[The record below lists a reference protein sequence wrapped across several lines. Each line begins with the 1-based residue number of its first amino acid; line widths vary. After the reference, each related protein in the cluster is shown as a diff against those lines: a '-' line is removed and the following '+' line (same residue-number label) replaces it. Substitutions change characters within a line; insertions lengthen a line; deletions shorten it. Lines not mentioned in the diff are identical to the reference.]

1 MVTKKYMLYGTVD
14 ALPEVICRVTCE
26 FNFTTVKRKKL
37 LWIIRDAYYTPLNDY
52 TVAVVTAESEEECR
66 CFLDEQISG
75 GFFSENMS
83 SSTLKNCSNGG

>member
-1 MVTKKYMLYGTVD
+1 MITKKYKLYGLAD
-14 ALPEVICRVTCE
+14 SLPEVICRVTSE

-37 LWIIRDAYYTPLNDY
+37 LWIIRDAYYIPLNDY

-75 GFFSENMS
+75 GFFFGKYVIEHIEE
-83 SSTLKNCSNGG
+83 L